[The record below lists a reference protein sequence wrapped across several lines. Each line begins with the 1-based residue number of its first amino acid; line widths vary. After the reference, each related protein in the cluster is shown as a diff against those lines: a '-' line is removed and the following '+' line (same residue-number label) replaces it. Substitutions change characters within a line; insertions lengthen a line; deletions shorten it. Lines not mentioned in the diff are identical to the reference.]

1 MNDNALFTS
10 SVIDLSEEQDY
21 LTLRNKICF
30 FNDKNLNN
38 VQMDYD
44 ESTQEQCKSL
54 INMPVVARYVK
65 RNGKDDLGGH
75 EVSVINGKVKFGT
88 ATIGVVTGIEIKN
101 EDVETVTGEVKN
113 LPVLYADERVWTRN
127 ENATNAIKRLY
138 LEGKLHS
145 SWEVK
150 SSEYLFKENVKH
162 LVKYTFLSNCLL
174 GTMSYPAYGKGGAA
188 VVEMS
193 EQSDNY
199 EYLAAEAILGE
210 ALALD
215 VESASASNINQLD
228 DTNRK
233 EGLSMDVN
241 ENIAVETSEEEVKEE
256 TVEVVKTEETAE
268 ANAEETVNN
277 EVAEVSEDDPVEES
291 TTEETVEVESSE
303 GSVDNEQ
310 AEEEIAMNTERDI
323 RRMIRIALN
332 EMKNEEYMD
341 VSFVFPE
348 DKIILVQNWNMK
360 ELEYVQ
366 YSYRVD
372 GDKVVLDNE
381 KKVELTISPLQINSE
396 LEKKN
401 SAIAEANERIV
412 ALESQVAELNKAK
425 EELDAIKA
433 EKANSEHAEAV
444 EKLRNYV
451 VNSGR
456 FTKEELESSEISEA
470 IENLNEA
477 WIKSEIAD
485 RLVASLSKEKKIDT
499 SEIKDDKTVGIVL
512 SDKEENES
520 VSPTDVMRAFFNN

>member
-162 LVKYTFLSNCLL
+162 LVKYAFLSNCLL

-233 EGLSMDVN
+233 EGLSMDN
-241 ENIAVETSEEEVKEE
+241 ENVVVETSEEETKEE
-256 TVEVVKTEETAE
+256 TVEVVNTEETAE
-268 ANAEETVNN
+268 VNVEEEVTN
-277 EVAEVSEDDPVEES
+277 EDTSVSEGDPAPVEEQS
-291 TTEETVEVESSE
+291 ATEQSEAETDEAEGNEEVS
-303 GSVDNEQ
+303 
-310 AEEEIAMNTERDI
+310 AMKTDHDI
-323 RRMIRIALN
+323 YKMIRDAINAQDSEDYYEISML
-332 EMKNEEYMD
+332 
-341 VSFVFPE
+341 FPE
-348 DKIILVQNWNMK
+348 EKIVLVHSWRMRT
-360 ELEYVQ
+360 LEYIQ
-366 YSYRVD
+366 YSYRID
-372 GDKVVLDNE
+372 GDKAVLDNE
-381 KKVELTISPLQINSE
+381 KKVELTISPLRVNSE

-401 SAIAEANERIV
+401 NAIAEANERIV

-425 EELDAIKA
+425 EELDTIKA
-433 EKANSEHAEAV
+433 EKANAEHAEAV
-444 EKLRNYV
+444 EKLRSYV
-451 VNSGR
+451 INSGR
-456 FTKEELESSEISEA
+456 FTQEELDSSEVKDA

-485 RLVASLSKEKKIDT
+485 RLVASMSKEKKVET
-499 SEIKDDKTVGIVL
+499 SEVKDNKNIGIVL
-512 SDKEENES
+512 SES
-520 VSPTDVMRAFFNN
+520 TEDNKSASPEDVMRAFFNN

>member
-1 MNDNALFTS
+1 
-10 SVIDLSEEQDY
+10 
-21 LTLRNKICF
+21 
-30 FNDKNLNN
+30 
-38 VQMDYD
+38 
-44 ESTQEQCKSL
+44 
-54 INMPVVARYVK
+54 
-65 RNGKDDLGGH
+65 
-75 EVSVINGKVKFGT
+75 
-88 ATIGVVTGIEIKN
+88 
-101 EDVETVTGEVKN
+101 
-113 LPVLYADERVWTRN
+113 
-127 ENATNAIKRLY
+127 
-138 LEGKLHS
+138 
-145 SWEVK
+145 
-150 SSEYLFKENVKH
+150 
-162 LVKYTFLSNCLL
+162 
-174 GTMSYPAYGKGGAA
+174 
-188 VVEMS
+188 
-193 EQSDNY
+193 
-199 EYLAAEAILGE
+199 
-210 ALALD
+210 
-215 VESASASNINQLD
+215 
-228 DTNRK
+228 
-233 EGLSMDVN
+233 MDVN

-277 EVAEVSEDDPVEES
+277 DVAEVSEDDPVEES

-341 VSFVFPE
+341 VAFVFPE

-381 KKVELTISPLQINSE
+381 KKVELTISPLQINFE

-412 ALESQVAELNKAK
+412 ALESQVAELNKVK

-456 FTKEELESSEISEA
+456 FTKEELESPEISEA